1 MINCR
6 FVPIEVWPQEKTKN
20 RQGSP
25 FSVKYVKLLDD
36 LEEELKKLGARDTV
50 IQAELSRDDI
60 RNDGWPKSNAVFRGP
75 GVILGFVNRK
85 GQEISF
91 PCDTYYGYQA
101 NLRAISLTLTAL
113 RSIDR
118 YGVSKHAEQYK
129 GWATL
134 PPAPRRMDPNE
145 ALMFVALHGNG
156 SAYVLPKDAGVFQT
170 AYRAAAKQLHPDSVG
185 TGGHEQFVRLQQAA
199 EVVKE
204 AYGW

>member
-1 MINCR
+1 MINLR
-6 FVPIEVWPQEKTKN
+6 FVPIEQWPQEKTKN

-36 LEEELKKLGARDTV
+36 LEDELKKFGARDIV

-60 RNDGWPKSNAVFRGP
+60 RNDGWPSSRAVFRGP
-75 GVILGFVNRK
+75 GIILGFVNRK

-91 PCDTYYGYQA
+91 PCDTYSSFQA

-129 GWATL
+129 GWTKL
-134 PPAPRRMDPNE
+134 PPAPKRMNPND

-156 SAYVLPKDAGVFQT
+156 SAEMRPNREGFPMV
-170 AYRAAAKQLHPDSVG
+170 YRLAVKKLHPDNPT
-185 TGGHEQFVRLQQAA
+185 TGNHEQFVRLQQAA